1 MRKPMLRES
10 TMREPKLRKTAL
22 VTRRV
27 GTKRIRGSQGFTLI
41 EVMVSLVIFSVV
53 SVALVKN
60 TSMSLRQTG
69 KIEERTTAWWIAE
82 NEMTRLRLLPKT
94 DENFPGSGV
103 ERSSVE
109 TSSAD
114 WEVEARIESTEN
126 EFVRRVVVEVYKNNQ
141 ETPSASLIGFL
152 GRY

>member
-1 MRKPMLRES
+1 VRK
-10 TMREPKLRKTAL
+10 K
-22 VTRRV
+22 
-27 GTKRIRGSQGFTLI
+27 GIRGSRGFTLI

-126 EFVRRVVVEVYKNNQ
+126 EFVRRVVVEVYKNDQ
-141 ETPSASLIGFL
+141 EAPSASLIGFL